1 MPQYIKLRRAVGD
14 TLHFTTLLVLLLAA
28 FPTIQNVTSDSWHR
42 RDQEY
47 WRDRVLQLN
56 PSLVLP
62 PATTVLDDA
71 KRNPALLKKYPRD

>member
-1 MPQYIKLRRAVGD
+1 
-14 TLHFTTLLVLLLAA
+14 
-28 FPTIQNVTSDSWHR
+28 VTSDSWHR